1 MQKSDVKSSIVA
13 GILGVF
19 LGAFGGHDWY
29 LGNTKK
35 AIMHTSLCVGGLIL
49 LLVGVILDNLS
60 QSVPVINM
68 LFICLIIMSYVIIVG
83 NAVWGMIEGI
93 MILAQG
99 DAGLQA
105 KGYKVADSVA
115 PMTMANPNANPDN
128 ANVATNPVK
137 TTIATPGVKVENETV
152 KEPVV
157 DASGANGAVGVTG
170 NTDVANNAV
179 ASAPVAQVAGGQAS
193 SAADGTQVTGG
204 VAGTSANA
212 VNVAD
217 NAKTEANVATAPAAQ
232 TSDASETA
240 NAAVTPVQQ
249 PVASV
254 AAGAS
259 VQPAMGSAAEA
270 SVRST
275 ATVNSASNS
284 TSVEEESDVKLV
296 EHSSLPQQSTDEEIA
311 KAAEQAVSQAN
322 QAMGKE

>member
-83 NAVWGMIEGI
+83 NAVWGMIEGV
-93 MILAQG
+93 MLLAQG
-99 DAGLQA
+99 DAALAA

-137 TTIATPGVKVENETV
+137 TTIATSGVKVENEIV

-157 DASGANGAVGVTG
+157 GASGANGAVGVTG
-170 NTDVANNAV
+170 NTDGTNNAV
-179 ASAPVAQVAGGQAS
+179 AGAPVAQAAGGQVS
-193 SAADGTQVTGG
+193 SAADGAQVAGG
-204 VAGTSANA
+204 VAGTSANVANA
-212 VNVAD
+212 VD
-217 NAKTEANVATAPAAQ
+217 DAKTEANVATASVEP
-232 TSDASETA
+232 TSSASETA
-240 NAAVTPVQQ
+240 DTVATSTPAETPVQ
-249 PVASV
+249 PTANA

-259 VQPAMGSAAEA
+259 AQPAVGPAA
-270 SVRST
+270 
-275 ATVNSASNS
+275 
-284 TSVEEESDVKLV
+284 VEEESDVKLV
-296 EHSSLPQQSTDEEIA
+296 ERSSLPQQSTDEEVA
-311 KAAEQAVSQAN
+311 RAAEQAVNQAN